1 MSDTPQLLLAH
12 HLKALKLPT
21 VLREYDKQARQCAAE
36 GVDHVRYLVRLTE
49 LELIDRERRM
59 VERRIRMAKF
69 PAVKSLDSFDFK
81 AMPSL
86 NKMMVLELAR
96 CEYIER
102 RENVIALGN
111 SGTGK
116 THIALGLGLAACQK
130 GLTVGFITAAA
141 LVHELIEAR
150 DEKRLLRFQKQ
161 LAKYKLLIID
171 ELGFV
176 PLSKTGAELL
186 FEVFSQRYEGGSTL
200 VTSNLPFDEWTEVF
214 GSERLTGAL
223 LDRLTHHVHFQDMD
237 MVGEPVQQSP
247 SQAFRAEYL
256 RPLIERQ
263 GGGHQDRA
271 PLVALAEDFEQ
282 QLGAGLRERH
292 EAAFVDD
299 QKVILCQ
306 LLLQAQQAFFIPG
319 LHQFM
324 NQGSGREDADGEPL
338 LAGRQTET
346 EGDMGLAGS
355 AVAER
360 DCQRR
365 SKISPPG
372 RSKTSPLNVMR
383 YAVLGGCPGSP

>member
-21 VLREYDKQARQCAAE
+21 FLREYDKQARQCAAE

-214 GSERLTGAL
+214 GSKRLG
-223 LDRLTHHVHFQDMD
+223 
-237 MVGEPVQQSP
+237 
-247 SQAFRAEYL
+247 
-256 RPLIERQ
+256 PLIERQ
-263 GGGHQDRA
+263 VGGHQDRA

-292 EAAFVDD
+292 EAEFVDD

-324 NQGSGREDADGEPL
+324 NQGSGREEADGEPL

-346 EGDMGLAGS
+346 EGDMGLAG
-355 AVAER
+355 A
-360 DCQRR
+360 
-365 SKISPPG
+365 
-372 RSKTSPLNVMR
+372 
-383 YAVLGGCPGSP
+383 